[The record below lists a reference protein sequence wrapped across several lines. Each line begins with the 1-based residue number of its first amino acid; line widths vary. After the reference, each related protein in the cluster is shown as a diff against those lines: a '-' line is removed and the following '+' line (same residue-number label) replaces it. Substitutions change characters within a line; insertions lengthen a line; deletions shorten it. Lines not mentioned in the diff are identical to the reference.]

1 MCPLQDA
8 LLSKQQ
14 ARKIPRSI
22 HGDARNVARAVAG
35 TEAFE
40 QSCRDRTRNRRVV
53 AHLRRSLRLGRL
65 RLRGAQNE
73 FTLAATA
80 QNLPVSPS
88 SLPDRR
94 HHSPWRA
101 LRKRHLRSADTST
114 PKLLASASANQRP
127 RNGLADRLGTAVRR
141 LMQRTAGSS
150 HGLCSHGD

>member
-101 LRKRHLRSADTST
+101 LRKRHLRQCRYVDAE
-114 PKLLASASANQRP
+114 AICE
-127 RNGLADRLGTAVRR
+127 RLGKPATAQWFSRPAWHSRSPTYATNCRKQPWTVQPR
-141 LMQRTAGSS
+141 
-150 HGLCSHGD
+150 

>member
-1 MCPLQDA
+1 MRCCP
-8 LLSKQQ
+8 KQQ

-65 RLRGAQNE
+65 RLRGAQDE

-80 QNLPVSPS
+80 
-88 SLPDRR
+88 
-94 HHSPWRA
+94 
-101 LRKRHLRSADTST
+101 
-114 PKLLASASANQRP
+114 
-127 RNGLADRLGTAVRR
+127 
-141 LMQRTAGSS
+141 
-150 HGLCSHGD
+150 